1 MNVNVIFNMAAILG
15 LAVAGFGVFWIVQMV
30 SRNDSVRGGVL
41 LTVIGV
47 VAALVFFIMGAG
59 VVEIQAN
66 EVGVV
71 FNALSGE
78 LSDEPLGSGLHI
90 IIPGI
95 QEVTIYSIAQQEY
108 TMSGKE
114 GEGAVSGND
123 AVEALTS
130 DGQSISLEVTI
141 LFRIN
146 PEDAEIVHR
155 EWQNRYASGLI
166 RPAVRSVTREVIG
179 QFEVQEIYS
188 DKRGELG
195 PEIEAQ
201 VQEKLDSQGLQ
212 VTDVLVR
219 NIEFS
224 PEYVNSIERKQ
235 IAQQEA
241 LEAEFRV
248 KEKQQ
253 EAEQLKAVAEGDKQ
267 AAITRAQ
274 GEAEALRLVNEQL
287 SANPALIQWLYIQ
300 NLSDNVQLILLP
312 SNSPFL
318 FDLETLI
325 EQANTSL
332 VTPST
337 TTEDTDTTEDSN

>member
-1 MNVNVIFNMAAILG
+1 MIEVVLNVFAILG
-15 LAVAGFGVFWIVQMV
+15 LAIAGFGVFVIVQAM
-30 SRNDSVRGGVL
+30 SRNDPARGGVL

-47 VAALVFFIMGAG
+47 VIAFVFFVMGAG
-59 VVEIQAN
+59 VIEIQPT

-71 FNALSGE
+71 FNVLSGE

-90 IIPGI
+90 IIPGV

-114 GEGAVSGND
+114 AEGAVKGND

-130 DGQSISLEVTI
+130 DGQSIRLDVTI

-146 PEDAEIVHR
+146 PADAEIVHMN
-155 EWQNRYASGLI
+155 WQNRYEQGLI
-166 RPAVRSVTREVIG
+166 RPSVRAVTREVIG
-179 QFEVQEIYS
+179 QFEVQEIYNQ
-188 DKRGELG
+188 KRSELG
-195 PEIEAQ
+195 PEIETQ
-201 VQEKLDSQGLQ
+201 VQEKVAPQGLQ

-224 PEYVNSIERKQ
+224 QEYVNSIEQKQ
-235 IAQQEA
+235 VAQQQA

-318 FDLETLI
+318 FNIQDLVEQTGMQIGTPPVTESEADSET
-325 EQANTSL
+325 
-332 VTPST
+332 
-337 TTEDTDTTEDSN
+337 DSGS